1 MIQEHVPDINGR
13 MNRSKISI
21 FMCFIYRSLKA
32 LWTYL
37 RKRDVDVGDILER
50 IKDLI
55 IKTIIR
61 YY

>member
-1 MIQEHVPDINGR
+1 M
-13 MNRSKISI
+13 
-21 FMCFIYRSLKA
+21 YRSLKA

-37 RKRDVDVGDILER
+37 KKRDVDVVDIMEK

-61 YY
+61 FVLLTTAEEFEIIDIQI

>member
-1 MIQEHVPDINGR
+1 MYFL
-13 MNRSKISI
+13 S
-21 FMCFIYRSLKA
+21 RSLKA

-37 RKRDVDVGDILER
+37 KKRDVDVAEIMDK

-61 YY
+61 FDQFNFRLNF

>member
-1 MIQEHVPDINGR
+1 MVRQRDRLKILGF
-13 MNRSKISI
+13 MN
-21 FMCFIYRSLKA
+21 FNFRSLKA

-37 RKRDVDVGDILER
+37 KKRDVDVADIMEK

-61 YY
+61 FD

>member
-1 MIQEHVPDINGR
+1 MNYLFLIN
-13 MNRSKISI
+13 I
-21 FMCFIYRSLKA
+21 IYRSLKA

-37 RKRDVDVGDILER
+37 RKRDVDVADIMEK

-61 YY
+61 FVMK

>member
-1 MIQEHVPDINGR
+1 V
-13 MNRSKISI
+13 
-21 FMCFIYRSLKA
+21 IYRSLKA

-37 RKRDVDVGDILER
+37 KKRDIDVTDIMEK

-61 YY
+61 FEEIYSQLNIYIEF